1 MIYSLKG
8 TIIHRRKGAVVID
21 VHDVAYECLVSRE
34 EDFPFGETVTIY
46 TYEVFGENEHYLA
59 GFSTDLEKEAFISL
73 ISVNGIG
80 PKTALTALEA
90 TTADALFKAIQSNN
104 TAYLKKLPG
113 IGPKAAAQI
122 ILDLKGQ
129 LAPDGGRAD
138 PKQYD
143 EVRAALKTLGFK
155 VKEID
160 EALSSINDP
169 TLDNEGLLRAAL
181 RKLKK
186 GKA

>member
-8 TIIHRRKGAVVID
+8 KIIAKGESSIAID
-21 VHDVAYECLVSRE
+21 VRDVAYECLVSRT
-34 EDFPFGETVTIY
+34 EDFAYGEEVTVY

-59 GFSTDLEKEAFISL
+59 GFSTLLEKEAFQSL
-73 ISVNGIG
+73 ITVKGIG
-80 PKTALTALEA
+80 PKTALTALSA

-122 ILDLKGQ
+122 ILDLKGH
-129 LAPDGGRAD
+129 LTTDGIKGD

-143 EVRAALKTLGFK
+143 DVKAALKSLGFK

-169 TLDNEGLLRAAL
+169 SLDNQGLLKAAL
-181 RKLKK
+181 KKLRSNK
-186 GKA
+186 